1 MIVLGYSSM
10 HTYYMLWAVE
20 SSAYPYNNIGDLLF
34 NNTLKG
40 NYERTGDIQRAS
52 KFS

>member
-20 SSAYPYNNIGDLLF
+20 SSAYPYFVIN
-34 NNTLKG
+34 
-40 NYERTGDIQRAS
+40 DIAPADHPLVQLGGT
-52 KFS
+52 K